1 MAFISISVDGNNN
14 YLGVDVSSG
23 ITEKENFHKVYNC
36 GDVTVD
42 FINAIYFA
50 YSHETVMLLF
60 SSSVDQFVT
69 DNCDKYHFIISN
81 KLGDINIIVP
91 IEVKNENDLAKY
103 IKENKNAIDFV
114 R

>member
-1 MAFISISVDGNNN
+1 MAFISIVIEENGD
-14 YLGVDVSSG
+14 YAGVDISSG
-23 ITEKENFHKVYNC
+23 ITERENFHKIYNC
-36 GDVTVD
+36 GDVTID

-50 YSHETVMLLF
+50 YNHETIMLLF
-60 SSSVDQFVT
+60 SSSVDHFVA

-81 KLGDINIIVP
+81 KLGDISIVVP
-91 IEVKNENDLAKY
+91 TEVKNENDLIKY